1 MGSQAQQD
9 TSWTPKPPPASLCPR
24 PCHFQGMRRMASSSM
39 RTDCWGKGTF
49 CEDELLCVLE
59 ANTAVVARCLRH
71 IHRLRL
77 KERQPQHSK
86 KAA

>member
-1 MGSQAQQD
+1 
-9 TSWTPKPPPASLCPR
+9 
-24 PCHFQGMRRMASSSM
+24 MASSSM